1 MLIKVRRPSSVLTFA
16 EWGNKVSFQL
26 LRLFF
31 FFFSAGKVWKQK
43 IKIKDYLFFRANLE
57 R

>member
-1 MLIKVRRPSSVLTFA
+1 MLIEVRRPSSVLTLA

-26 LRLFF
+26 LRLF